1 MSAKQ
6 EPRRALAGWK
16 EGEGNSQ
23 CDGGGESKQGEE
35 KEGQQGKEQDES
47 RRAWKTQDEGTRAGD
62 SHQSNFFTIKLHLDS
77 LCVYINII

>member
-35 KEGQQGKEQDES
+35 KDGQQGKEQDES
-47 RRAWKTQDEGTRAGD
+47 RRA
-62 SHQSNFFTIKLHLDS
+62 
-77 LCVYINII
+77 